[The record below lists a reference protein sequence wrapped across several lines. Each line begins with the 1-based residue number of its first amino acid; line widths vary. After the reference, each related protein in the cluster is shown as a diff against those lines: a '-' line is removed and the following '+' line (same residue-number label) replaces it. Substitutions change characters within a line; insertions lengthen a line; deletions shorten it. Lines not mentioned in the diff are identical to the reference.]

1 MMGWPMQEPSS
12 KPRKP
17 VVIPNPPAMAL
28 KHYVKDRPQKLNAV
42 ETVSKLY
49 GLPGGAAMVVKNVNG
64 SSYAHNGKRNSKKQP
79 ECDLEC
85 GFDPGFWD
93 EVAGFCKFRP

>member
-1 MMGWPMQEPSS
+1 M
-12 KPRKP
+12 
-17 VVIPNPPAMAL
+17 
-28 KHYVKDRPQKLNAV
+28 
-42 ETVSKLY
+42 
-49 GLPGGAAMVVKNVNG
+49 KNVIALFDA
-64 SSYAHNGKRNSKKQP
+64 YHRKENSKKQP